1 MYKVIFD
8 NGKPI
13 EEYFKNLIELKDG
26 MEAFYRENKDS
37 DYAYDLIVLDDKEND
52 ISESLLI
59 QEMINEI
66 LESETE

>member
-8 NGKPI
+8 NGKPT

-26 MEAFYRENKDS
+26 IQTFYTENKDS
-37 DYAYDLIVLDDKEND
+37 EYQFDLIVLDDKDND

-66 LESETE
+66 IEESE